1 MGGKIIIMTWSRGM
15 SHLSK
20 MSISIFLPH
29 FLITSNAS
37 FWRKPHYNW
46 ISRNRVMKDLTMLKS
61 ISNKGIWTLFLPLSQ
76 KQHRQ
81 NPTHSSWSCH
91 IFQKTNVFSLYFVWQ
106 KFKPTQPTMSF
117 MYLINWVSQT
127 ISPHDNRGKT
137 YQVVMSLAVGLA
149 MPLIMLMSQE
159 RLLTSGTDKML
170 WKKREKNARNKLIW
184 RDKVKSSITDHIKFT
199 F

>member
-1 MGGKIIIMTWSRGM
+1 MWHGQGEMSR
-15 SHLSK
+15 LSK

-106 KFKPTQPTMSF
+106 KFNPHSLPCHLCTWSIE
-117 MYLINWVSQT
+117 YLRPFHRMT
-127 ISPHDNRGKT
+127 TGGKLT
-137 YQVVMSLAVGLA
+137 
-149 MPLIMLMSQE
+149 
-159 RLLTSGTDKML
+159 RL
-170 WKKREKNARNKLIW
+170 
-184 RDKVKSSITDHIKFT
+184 
-199 F
+199 